1 VAARHVL
8 KDYTN
13 GKLLY
18 VQLRPDYTEAV
29 HGAIVQSGYNIDMTP
44 EEEVADAQAY
54 ERLEETKS

>member
-1 VAARHVL
+1 
-8 KDYTN
+8 
-13 GKLLY
+13 